1 MHIHKRIQAFTLTEL
16 VIIITILAILSTIA
30 FVSYSNNISKTRDDR
45 RQLDIDNI
53 QIALSTFKS
62 QNWYYPLPW
71 DTFNITYSWSIV
83 AKQWVLNTQVIL
95 SSLESIPTDP
105 LDNNYYSYSVT
116 TDQKQYQLAA
126 TLENDWEETILLSW
140 DYQSVAK
147 TILPNILL
155 ASDAWPWDNIE
166 IGEWVWDWRLN
177 RKLFLFNQ
185 SSNNII
191 HSREWW
197 WAAVTGWEELN
208 KLITQAEANDY
219 WQRHDY
225 QTCDQISDAWKNIG
239 PWDYQIMWDDWTLS
253 TINCWGI
260 SWTVTC
266 TSTQHLEWWVCV
278 DNIRAC
284 AIPNGTW
291 SQTWN
296 NSTSDWEPNP
306 CTPDSCNSGYQNVSW
321 TCIVICTAWWE
332 TPCVVQ

>member
-166 IGEWVWDWRLN
+166 IFRMMSMC
-177 RKLFLFNQ
+177 R
-185 SSNNII
+185 
-191 HSREWW
+191 
-197 WAAVTGWEELN
+197 
-208 KLITQAEANDY
+208 
-219 WQRHDY
+219 
-225 QTCDQISDAWKNIG
+225 
-239 PWDYQIMWDDWTLS
+239 
-253 TINCWGI
+253 
-260 SWTVTC
+260 
-266 TSTQHLEWWVCV
+266 
-278 DNIRAC
+278 
-284 AIPNGTW
+284 
-291 SQTWN
+291 
-296 NSTSDWEPNP
+296 
-306 CTPDSCNSGYQNVSW
+306 
-321 TCIVICTAWWE
+321 
-332 TPCVVQ
+332 